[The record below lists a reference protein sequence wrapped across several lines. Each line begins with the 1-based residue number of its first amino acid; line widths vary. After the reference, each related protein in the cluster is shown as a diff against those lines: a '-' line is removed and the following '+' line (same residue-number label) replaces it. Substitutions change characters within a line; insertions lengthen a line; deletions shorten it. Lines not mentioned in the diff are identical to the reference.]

1 MIDKLKIH
9 ALKSIKDLTFDCKKL
24 NILVGTNSS
33 GKSTILQSLL
43 IVGQNT
49 SEYDKHGL
57 NGPLVSLGNFAEVHS
72 SFVAE
77 DEKEVQI
84 EITSDMSPMMYRFP
98 DFSEDYGKCILPFNG
113 NDFIKRMS
121 YKDNLHYLS
130 CSRMGANDVYNKNY
144 SSDMRFGI
152 NGEFAFDFL
161 LKVKNNPLILKD
173 EIPIKYEEDQTLLGQ
188 VNYWLNYILG
198 AEISIEDIVN
208 SDLIKV
214 SYDVHGHQR
223 NRPKNVGSG
232 VSYLISMIIMCLGS
246 NHGATL
252 IIENPEIHLHPAAQ
266 SRVTE
271 FLYFIAESGRQL
283 FIETHSDHIFN
294 GIRAGIATK
303 SMDKTSVAIDF
314 VKFDEKQGT
323 IVIPIDIGNDGD
335 IENPQKD
342 LFDQFNIDLNKMLG
356 F

>member
-1 MIDKLKIH
+1 MIDKLSIH
-9 ALKSIKDLTFDCKKL
+9 GLKSIKDLTLECKKL

-33 GKSTILQSLL
+33 GKSSILQSLL
-43 IVGQNT
+43 LVGQNIDT
-49 SEYDKHGL
+49 DNGYDL
-57 NGPLVSLGNFAEVHS
+57 NGPLLRLGNFSEAYS
-72 SFVAE
+72 SLLSE
-77 DEKEVQI
+77 EKKYIIIEMVIDSITAQFTFPYLDD
-84 EITSDMSPMMYRFP
+84 EIT
-98 DFSEDYGKCILPFNG
+98 KCIMPFTVG
-113 NDFIKRMS
+113 FIHHMS
-121 YKDNLHYLS
+121 FKDSLHYLS
-130 CSRMGANDVYNKNY
+130 CSRIGTMDTYNKNY
-144 SSDMRFGI
+144 SHEMKFGI
-152 NGEFAFDFL
+152 NGEYVFDFL
-161 LKVKNNPLILKD
+161 LKAKKNPFLLKD
-173 EIPIKYEEDQTLLGQ
+173 LIPIKYEDDQTLLGQ
-188 VNYWLNYILG
+188 VNYWLNYIIG
-198 AEISIEDIVN
+198 AEIHVEDILK
-208 SDLIKV
+208 SDLVKV
-214 SYDVHGHQR
+214 TYDTNGQKEK
-223 NRPKNVGSG
+223 RPKNIGSG
-232 VSYLISMIIMCLGS
+232 VSYLISILVMCLGS
-246 NHGATL
+246 NPNATL

-303 SMDKTSVAIDF
+303 SMNKTSVAIDF

>member
-1 MIDKLKIH
+1 MIDNLKIH
-9 ALKSIKDLTFDCKKL
+9 ALKSIKDVSIDCKKL

-43 IVGQNT
+43 LVAQNT
-49 SEYDKHGL
+49 DERDKHGL
-57 NGPLVSLGNFAEVHS
+57 NGPLVSLGDFQEIHS
-72 SFVAE
+72 SLVAE
-77 DEKEVQI
+77 DEKEIQI
-84 EITSDMSPMMYRFP
+84 EITSDHYPMLYRFT
-98 DFSEDYGKCILPFNG
+98 DFTEDIGKCIIPFYQ
-113 NDFIKRMS
+113 NDFIKRFT

-130 CSRMGANDVYNKNY
+130 CSRIGASDVYNKNY
-144 SSDMRFGI
+144 SSNMRFGI
-152 NGEFAFDFL
+152 NGEYTFDFL
-161 LKVKNNPLILKD
+161 LKVKKNPLLLKD
-173 EIPIKYEEDQTLLGQ
+173 EIPIEYEEDQSLVGQ

-223 NRPKNVGSG
+223 NRPRNVGSG

-246 NHGATL
+246 NHMATL

-266 SRVTE
+266 ARVTE
-271 FLYFIAESGRQL
+271 FLYFIANSGRQL

-303 SMDKTSVAIDF
+303 KMDKESIAIDF
-314 VKFDEKQGT
+314 VRFNEKQGT
-323 IVIPIDIGNDGD
+323 EVIPIDIGNDGD